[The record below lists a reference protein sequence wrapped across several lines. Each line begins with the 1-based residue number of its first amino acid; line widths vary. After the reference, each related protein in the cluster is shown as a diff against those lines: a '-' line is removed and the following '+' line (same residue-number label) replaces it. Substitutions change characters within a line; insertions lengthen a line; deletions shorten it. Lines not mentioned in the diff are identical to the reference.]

1 MTKNKTA
8 TKDTTISIQGL
19 KQGKIKLRLIGTT
32 PMFQNRMSNKVK
44 QMLLVGSQKKTKSE
58 RAEIKH
64 NPYKEFLDSAEI
76 LPDGPTSLGL
86 RVVAVKAAMATAAI
100 ETAGLTK
107 AGTQRLLFMPG
118 DFVPLY
124 GTPQLRMDV
133 VRSADINKTPDV
145 RTRLFLPRWGAEI
158 DINYVVPQL
167 GAVSIYTLLAN
178 AGILIGVGDFRQEKG
193 KGAFGSFRVLT
204 EDEKDTEW
212 NDLVK
217 NHNRKAQAKAL
228 ESPAYANKD
237 TEDLMEFFEE
247 EVKRRAA

>member
-1 MTKNKTA
+1 
-8 TKDTTISIQGL
+8 
-19 KQGKIKLRLIGTT
+19 
-32 PMFQNRMSNKVK
+32 MSNKVK